1 MTKEFAKS
9 QAGQS
14 KGVHE
19 PRLVGEVIVDYLANS
34 SEPLFSGIR
43 QQLVSGLL
51 PNLAQHLCAMDVKA
65 GKEECALC

>member
-1 MTKEFAKS
+1 MPEIFKP
-9 QAGQS
+9 QAGQL
-14 KGVHE
+14 KEVHE
-19 PRLVGEVIVDYLANS
+19 SRLVGEVIVDNLTNS
-34 SEPLFSGIR
+34 SEQPFSGIR

>member
-1 MTKEFAKS
+1 MPEIFKP
-9 QAGQS
+9 QAGQL
-14 KGVHE
+14 KEVHE
-19 PRLVGEVIVDYLANS
+19 PHLVGEVIVDNLTNS
-34 SEPLFSGIR
+34 SEQPFSGIR